1 MKEVMSA
8 EDSVL
13 LIKVVTQT
21 IENETR
27 DKGLDL
33 LVCYLVLQVLVK
45 KQQQKVK
52 ENEEQSKE
60 DKIFNAASS
69 NFQVLI
75 QYQT

>member
-8 EDSVL
+8 GDSVL

-33 LVCYLVLQVLVK
+33 LVCYLVL
-45 KQQQKVK
+45 
-52 ENEEQSKE
+52 
-60 DKIFNAASS
+60 
-69 NFQVLI
+69 
-75 QYQT
+75 

>member
-33 LVCYLVLQVLVK
+33 LVCYLVL
-45 KQQQKVK
+45 
-52 ENEEQSKE
+52 
-60 DKIFNAASS
+60 
-69 NFQVLI
+69 
-75 QYQT
+75 

>member
-1 MKEVMSA
+1 MSA

-33 LVCYLVLQVLVK
+33 LVCYLVL
-45 KQQQKVK
+45 
-52 ENEEQSKE
+52 
-60 DKIFNAASS
+60 
-69 NFQVLI
+69 
-75 QYQT
+75 